1 MGDINETLPIINKPK
16 HQKKK
21 EYKEQN
27 GRIHMQE
34 DKKTTQESKPQK
46 EHQIPK
52 PFPITRSI
60 LNKERGAPSKRT
72 LNLKEPSH
80 IATTCFKI
88 ETTYAH
94 YIAINTLCL

>member
-1 MGDINETLPIINKPK
+1 MGHTNETLPIINKPK
-16 HQKKK
+16 HPKEG

-46 EHQIPK
+46 EHQVLEPS
-52 PFPITRSI
+52 PIVRSI
-60 LNKERGAPSKRT
+60 LNKEKGRPYERT
-72 LNLKEPSH
+72 FSLKELSP

-88 ETTYAH
+88 ETTYAC
-94 YIAINTLCL
+94 YITTNTFCL